1 MENLAMASIRKY
13 VLTFEDS
20 APALFNWARY
30 ILHVVIKKDTVYPAV
45 TKEIF
50 KLINSKD
57 AIAIDVGANV
67 GIVTR
72 YFSQY
77 FAVTHAIEPLPYLS
91 ARLKKLENNRIK
103 VHQCAVG
110 AEEGDITI
118 RTPVGAGGQPFHA
131 LSTAS
136 QSNILSMFEHEGEV
150 SCTVQQRRLSSLIP
164 ATAGRVGY
172 LKIDVEGFEL
182 AVLLGADELITR
194 ERPIMQVEIDKTHNP
209 DYLKTLK
216 LLEEKKYAGFSFNE
230 KGIKNNMLDCVNAQV
245 VNKNLSLNTTIFQQS
260 EFLFIPQEK
269 LEMFTHLILES

>member
-1 MENLAMASIRKY
+1 MEKLAMASIRKY
-13 VLTFEDS
+13 ILTFEDS

-30 ILHVVIKKDTVYPAV
+30 ILHVVIKKDTVYPHV
-45 TKEIF
+45 TQKIF

-72 YFSQY
+72 YFSQH

-91 ARLKKLENNRIK
+91 ARLKRFENNRIK

-136 QSNILSMFEHEGEV
+136 QSNSLSMFEHDGEV

-172 LKIDVEGFEL
+172 LKIDVEGFEYS
-182 AVLLGADELITR
+182 VLLGSNELISR
-194 ERPIMQVEIDKTHNP
+194 ERPLIQMEVDKTHNP
-209 DYLKTLK
+209 
-216 LLEEKKYAGFSFNE
+216 KYADVLQWMEQKEYIGFSFFEN
-230 KGIKNNMLDCVNAQV
+230 GIKANIHDCINAQV
-245 VNKNLSLNTTIFQQS
+245 VNKNLHLNAIVEHEC
-260 EFLFIPQEK
+260 EFLFVPKEK
-269 LEMFTHLILES
+269 IETFKNLISK